1 MKKFVWTK
9 RCKRVNNTRQSCILC
24 CALTHKR
31 SVTTCRSARASLTSY
46 EDRINILLYH
56 NMCPL
61 PRRQETG
68 GRQITVVSLIMELCN
83 GEWRRKGR
91 HTKKSHFL
99 QKNFHILGEYIRKK
113 NIICAKIK
121 EANEI
126 CISRNPFFFFSWN
139 FFLVSNSSHSAS
151 PPDAPHS
158 VKWTGGKK

>member
-1 MKKFVWTK
+1 MKSIIW
-9 RCKRVNNTRQSCILC
+9 L
-24 CALTHKR
+24 
-31 SVTTCRSARASLTSY
+31 

-99 QKNFHILGEYIRKK
+99 QPYYNVFEEQNNFHILGEYFRKK
-113 NIICAKIK
+113 
-121 EANEI
+121 
-126 CISRNPFFFFSWN
+126 
-139 FFLVSNSSHSAS
+139 
-151 PPDAPHS
+151 
-158 VKWTGGKK
+158 T